1 MAVLSPPR
9 HGGDL
14 QRAMASYGGLA
25 SDWLDCSSGISPYPY
40 PLPPVPR
47 EVWQRLP
54 EHDETLLAAAHA
66 YYGTRQLLAL
76 PGSQAAIALLPQL
89 RGPSRVGVVTPAYA
103 EHAWQWRQAGHQVI
117 ELAAETVDDQLPTLD
132 VLVLVNPN
140 NPTALQLPAQQLLA
154 WQATLAGRGG
164 WLVVDEAFADLDD
177 GHSLLPHVGLP
188 GLVVL
193 RSVGK
198 FFGLAGIRL
207 GFAASEPR
215 LLSALRA
222 RLGPWAVS
230 APAQWAGSLALQ
242 DQAWQAGQRQR
253 LQDDSRWLADA
264 LTDAGLPPARQLP
277 LLHWCPTP
285 QAAAWQAALARE
297 WLWCRRFTEPA
308 GLRFGLVAQH
318 QRTQFLRRLSA
329 ARLAL
334 SSNPSLITEAP

>member
-1 MAVLSPPR
+1 MNPPQ

-14 QRAMASYGGLA
+14 QRAMASYGGMA

-54 EHDETLLAAAHA
+54 GQDETLLAAARA

-89 RGPSRVGVVTPAYA
+89 RARSRVGVITPAYA
-103 EHAWQWRQAGHQVI
+103 EHAWQWRQAGHSVI
-117 ELAAETVDDQLPTLD
+117 ELTADDVEAQLPGLD

-140 NPTALQLPAQQLLA
+140 NPTALQHPAARLLA
-154 WQATLAGRGG
+154 WQATLAERGG
-164 WLVVDEAFADLDD
+164 WLLVDEAFADLD
-177 GHSLLPHVGLP
+177 GTHSLLPHIGLP

-207 GFAASEPR
+207 GFAAAEPT
-215 LLSALRA
+215 LLAALQT
-222 RLGPWAVS
+222 RLGPWTVS

-242 DQAWQAGQRQR
+242 DLAWQTTQRQR
-253 LQDDSRWLADA
+253 LQEDSRWLSAT
-264 LTDAGLPPARQLP
+264 LTEAGLAPAGQLP
-277 LLHWCPTP
+277 LLYWCPTP
-285 QAAAWQAALARE
+285 HAAAWQAALARE
-297 WLWCRRFTEPA
+297 WLWCRRFSEPA

-318 QRTQFLRRLSA
+318 QRTLFLRRLSA
-329 ARLAL
+329 ARMVL